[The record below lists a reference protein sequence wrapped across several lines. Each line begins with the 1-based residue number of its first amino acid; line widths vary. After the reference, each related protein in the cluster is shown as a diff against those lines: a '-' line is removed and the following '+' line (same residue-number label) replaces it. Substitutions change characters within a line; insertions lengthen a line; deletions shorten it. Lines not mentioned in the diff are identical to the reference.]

1 MDRAHRRPTAVGAPE
16 GRNVL
21 PPHPQPSKDWPRSK
35 AFISGPAQPA
45 LGTRRSRSLPPL
57 PQIKR
62 AEDTYSTLSQGPRS
76 EDPERPPRTLE
87 AELSPL
93 TPPQRESWLRGAA
106 RVRPPSQSG
115 TRTELPH
122 PPRTRT
128 HTRGRR
134 RPLRASRWLL
144 IGWGR
149 LWAGRAEAGRQRTKA
164 GVRNRLEGERS
175 CVLDSSLSMS
185 TNTDV
190 SLSSYDEDQGSK
202 LIRKAK
208 EAPFVPVGMA
218 GFAAIVAYGLYKLK
232 SRGNTKM
239 SVHLI
244 HMRVAAQGFVVGAM
258 TLGMGYHMYQ
268 EFWAKPKP

>member
-1 MDRAHRRPTAVGAPE
+1 MRSRLQPPGACSEWPPPLKSKLQEGLHGGRESTSETDSRQGSAMDRAHRRPTAVGAPE

-76 EDPERPPRTLE
+76 EDPEGPPRTLE

-93 TPPQRESWLRGAA
+93 TRPRRESWLRGAA

-164 GVRNRLEGERS
+164 WG
-175 CVLDSSLSMS
+175 
-185 TNTDV
+185 
-190 SLSSYDEDQGSK
+190 QK
-202 LIRKAK
+202 
-208 EAPFVPVGMA
+208 PVG
-218 GFAAIVAYGLYKLK
+218 G
-232 SRGNTKM
+232 
-239 SVHLI
+239 
-244 HMRVAAQGFVVGAM
+244 
-258 TLGMGYHMYQ
+258 
-268 EFWAKPKP
+268 